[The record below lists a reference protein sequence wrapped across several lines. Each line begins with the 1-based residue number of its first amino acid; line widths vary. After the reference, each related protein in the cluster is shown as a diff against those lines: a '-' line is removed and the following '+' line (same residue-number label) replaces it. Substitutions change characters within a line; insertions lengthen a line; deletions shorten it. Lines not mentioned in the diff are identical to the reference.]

1 MATNII
7 PERFSSGDFLSW
19 FRHFERCAQANSWN
33 EETRLCK
40 LPAFLQ
46 GPAASYFESLDAG
59 DRTTYQ
65 DLVDG
70 LKNCFAPAVNREQYY
85 REFEEHCLRP
95 TEDPTLYLWRLKD
108 ALHLAEPDL
117 SEDAFDALLR
127 RQFFKGLPNVVQLK
141 LLESHPTPG
150 LDEMLAFSKRFRS
163 LQVLPSGNPACAT
176 TTHAVPPQFPCD
188 EPQCKSRDDLQM
200 LLTQVVE
207 GQNQLIAAIGESRS
221 SSRPEIRCF
230 ECHEVGHMRRHC
242 PRRRRSGK
250 GNRQCSLCSGWG
262 HNESICANNKGR
274 FTQEG
279 NGPRPSPF
287 PDNQQFVNS
296 ARPHYINGS
305 KASLNFQGC
314 LVKGLGR
321 RAPLC
326 FCCWFCFEL
335 SFETLSPSPTPAIL

>member
-46 GPAASYFESLDAG
+46 GPAASYFESLDA
-59 DRTTYQ
+59 
-65 DLVDG
+65 
-70 LKNCFAPAVNREQYY
+70 
-85 REFEEHCLRP
+85 
-95 TEDPTLYLWRLKD
+95 EDPTLYLWRLKD

-163 LQVLPSGNPACAT
+163 LQVLPSGNPAYAT

-188 EPQCKSRDDLQM
+188 APQCKSRDDLQM

-262 HNESICANNKGR
+262 HNESICANNKSR

-279 NGPRPSPF
+279 DSYCLVGPHGSTPLTPLSLPVQPPPPGLSAPVYSSCKEDIPVF
-287 PDNQQFVNS
+287 VQSSDYGPVFVTLSTDISIPGHAFQIITDNQALKWLHTVEPKG
-296 ARPHYINGS
+296 R
-305 KASLNFQGC
+305 
-314 LVKGLGR
+314 LVHR
-321 RAPLC
+321 R
-326 FCCWFCFEL
+326 
-335 SFETLSPSPTPAIL
+335 SSTQTKDGILTVH